1 VAVPGYSPTDSR
13 PGCIFIH
20 WALTSRTHYSA
31 AMRYVGT
38 VEGWAGSAVF
48 GVQLLAVDDKCLRCE
63 VYSIPLAR
71 FHGAVMHVEHL

>member
-1 VAVPGYSPTDSR
+1 
-13 PGCIFIH
+13 
-20 WALTSRTHYSA
+20 
-31 AMRYVGT
+31 MRYVGT